1 MQVVFY
7 NHAKRSNSTKL
18 PTGGETIPCFLKDNC
33 SVISPVLEIKRE
45 TKPSYNYAYIS
56 DFGRYYYVTE
66 WIYNKGLWSCSLSVD
81 VLTSWLNEI
90 KATQAQVLFS
100 SSLYDLDVID
110 NRVASIGTYRRKSY
124 TADFVG
130 TLTGQ
135 NVTPSGTFA
144 INALSNASTWATGTT
159 TTYFMTYQQ
168 MQLFARELV
177 TPSVWEGL
185 KQFFSNPMDGIT
197 ECYYIPLDISKYIDL
212 TVDGAVQIGDYTF
225 PTATAKKAVSTN
237 FALRSYTTNI
247 DIPWLYDDFR
257 RLAPYTELTMFVP
270 FCGAK
275 PINPEMVYDID
286 KLFIDYSVDIVT
298 GNIQAIVYNKEELLE
313 EFSGNCKIT
322 LPVGQTQSRV
332 ESVIGATGGAI
343 TAIAGFASGNV
354 ALGATGVLSAIS
366 SVITPASVKAT
377 GGMSGTILG
386 AILGNDLMR
395 WQKFR
400 LSATSRDTADDPEN
414 MRAVVGNALNKVTT
428 LSNLTGY
435 VQCYGASVKASAT
448 SGEIAM
454 INDYL
459 NSGIYLE

>member
-1 MQVVFY
+1 MNVVFY
-7 NHAKRSNSTKL
+7 NLAKRNNSTKL
-18 PTGGETIPCFLKDNC
+18 PTGGVTIPCALKDAC
-33 SVISPVLEIKRE
+33 SVVSPVLEIKTA
-45 TKPSYNYAYIS
+45 TKPDYNYAYIS

-66 WIYNKGLWSCSLSVD
+66 WIYDKGIWNCSLSVD
-81 VLTSWLNEI
+81 VLTSWRDEI
-90 KATQAQVLFS
+90 KSTKAQVLFS

-124 TADFVG
+124 TADFAG

-144 INALSNASTWATGTT
+144 INALSNTSTWATGTT
-159 TTYFMTYQQ
+159 TSYFMTYQQ

-185 KQFFSNPMDGIT
+185 KQFFNNPMDGIT
-197 ECYYIPLDISKYIDL
+197 ECYYIPLDISKFIDL

-225 PTATAKKAVSTN
+225 PTATAKKAISTN
-237 FALRSYTTNI
+237 FALRSYTTSI

-366 SVITPASVKAT
+366 SVITPASVKTT

-386 AILGNDLMR
+386 AILGNDLVR

-400 LSATSRDTADDPEN
+400 LSATSRDTADEPEN
-414 MRAVVGNALNKVTT
+414 MRAVVGNALNRVTT

-435 VQCYGASVKASAT
+435 AQCYGASVNAPAT
-448 SGEIAM
+448 IGEITS

-459 NSGIYLE
+459 NSGIYIE

>member
-1 MQVVFY
+1 MNVVFY
-7 NHAKRSNSTKL
+7 NHAKRNNSTKL
-18 PTGGETIPCFLKDNC
+18 PTGGVTIPCSLKDAC
-33 SVISPVLEIKRE
+33 SVVSPVLEIKTAMR
-45 TKPSYNYAYIS
+45 PDYNYAYIS

-66 WIYNKGLWSCSLSVD
+66 WIYDKGIWSCSLSVD

-110 NRVASIGTYRRKSY
+110 NRVASIGTYRRKSF

-144 INALSNASTWATGTT
+144 INALSNTSTWATGTT
-159 TTYFMTYQQ
+159 TAYFMTYQQ

-185 KQFFSNPMDGIT
+185 KQFFNNPMDGIT
-197 ECYYIPLDISKYIDL
+197 ECYYIPLDISKFIDL

-225 PTATAKKAVSTN
+225 PTATAKKAISTN
-237 FALRSYTTNI
+237 FALTSYTTSI

-366 SVITPASVKAT
+366 SVITPASVKTT

-400 LSATSRDTADDPEN
+400 LSATSRDTADEPEN

-428 LSNLTGY
+428 LSDLTGY
-435 VQCYGASVKASAT
+435 VQCYGASVNASAT
-448 SGEIAM
+448 IGEITS

-459 NSGIYLE
+459 NSGIYIE

>member
-1 MQVVFY
+1 MDVIFY
-7 NHAKRSNSTKL
+7 NHSKRINSTKL
-18 PTGGETIPCFLKDNC
+18 PTDGVTISCALKDAC
-33 SVISPVLEIKRE
+33 SVISPILEIKTA
-45 TKPSYNYAYIS
+45 TKPNYNYAYIS

-66 WIYNKGLWSCSLSVD
+66 PIYDKGIWNCTLSVD
-81 VLTSWLNEI
+81 VLTSWLSEI
-90 KATQAQVLFS
+90 KSTQAQVLFS

-110 NRVASIGTYRRKSY
+110 NRVASIGTYRRDSN
-124 TADFVG
+124 TADFMG
-130 TLTGQ
+130 TLSGQ
-135 NVTPSGTFA
+135 NVTPDGTFA
-144 INALSNASTWATGTT
+144 INALSNTSIWATGAT
-159 TTYFMTYQQ
+159 TTYFMTFQQ

-177 TPSVWEGL
+177 SPSVWEGL
-185 KQFFSNPMDGIT
+185 KQFFNNPMDGII

-225 PTATAKKAVSTN
+225 PSATAKKAISTN
-237 FALRSYTTNI
+237 FALKSYTTSI

-275 PINPEMVYDID
+275 PINPEMVYNID
-286 KLFIDYSVDIVT
+286 LLFIDYSVDIVT
-298 GNIQAIVYNKEELLE
+298 GNVQAIVYNKEEVLE

-322 LPVGQTQSRV
+322 LPIGQTQSRT

-343 TAIAGFASGNV
+343 TAIAGFTSGNV

-366 SVITPASVKAT
+366 SVITPASIKTT
-377 GGMSGTILG
+377 GGMSGTVLG
-386 AILGNDLMR
+386 AILGNDLKR

-400 LSATSRDTADDPEN
+400 LSATSRDTADEPEN
-414 MRAVVGNALNKVTT
+414 MRPILGNALNKVTT

-435 VQCYGASVKASAT
+435 VQCYGASVTASAT
-448 SGEIAM
+448 SGEIAL

-459 NSGIYLE
+459 NSGVYIE

>member
-1 MQVVFY
+1 MNVVFY
-7 NHAKRSNSTKL
+7 NHAKRNNSTKL
-18 PTGGETIPCFLKDNC
+18 PTGGVTIPCSLKDAC
-33 SVISPVLEIKRE
+33 SVVSPVLEIKTA
-45 TKPSYNYAYIS
+45 TKPDYNYAYIS

-66 WIYNKGLWSCSLSVD
+66 WVYDKGIWNCSLSVD
-81 VLTSWLNEI
+81 VLTSWRDEI
-90 KATQAQVLFS
+90 KSTKAQVLFS

-185 KQFFSNPMDGIT
+185 KQFFNNPMDGIT
-197 ECYYIPLDISKYIDL
+197 ECYYIPLDISKFIDL
-212 TVDGAVQIGDYTF
+212 TVDAAVQIGDYTF
-225 PTATAKKAVSTN
+225 PTATAKKAISTN
-237 FALRSYTTNI
+237 FALRSYTTSI

-366 SVITPASVKAT
+366 SVITPASVKTT

-400 LSATSRDTADDPEN
+400 LSATSRDTADNPEN

-428 LSNLTGY
+428 LSDLTGY
-435 VQCYGASVKASAT
+435 VQCYGASVNASAT
-448 SGEIAM
+448 IGEITS

-459 NSGIYLE
+459 NSGIYIE

>member
-1 MQVVFY
+1 MNVVFY
-7 NHAKRSNSTKL
+7 NHAKRNNSTKL
-18 PTGGETIPCFLKDNC
+18 PTGGVTIPCSLKDAC
-33 SVISPVLEIKRE
+33 SVVSPVLEIKTA
-45 TKPSYNYAYIS
+45 TKPDYNYAYIS

-66 WIYNKGLWSCSLSVD
+66 WIYDKGIWSCSLSVD
-81 VLTSWLNEI
+81 VLTSWRDEI
-90 KATQAQVLFS
+90 KSTKAQVLFS
-100 SSLYDLDVID
+100 SSLYNLDVID

-144 INALSNASTWATGTT
+144 INALSNTSTWATGTT

-185 KQFFSNPMDGIT
+185 RQFFNNPMDGIT
-197 ECYYIPLDISKYIDL
+197 ECYYIPLDISKFIDL

-225 PTATAKKAVSTN
+225 PTATAKKAILTN
-237 FALRSYTTNI
+237 FALRSYTTSI
-247 DIPWLYDDFR
+247 DIPWLYEDFR

-366 SVITPASVKAT
+366 SVITPASVKTT

-386 AILGNDLMR
+386 AILGNDLLR

-400 LSATSRDTADDPEN
+400 LSATSRDTADEPEN
-414 MRAVVGNALNKVTT
+414 MRAVIGNSLNKVTT
-428 LSNLTGY
+428 LSDLTGY
-435 VQCYGASVKASAT
+435 VQCYGASVNAT
-448 SGEIAM
+448 ATIGEITS

-459 NSGIYLE
+459 NSGVYIE

>member
-1 MQVVFY
+1 MNVVFY
-7 NHAKRSNSTKL
+7 NHAKRNNSTKL
-18 PTGGETIPCFLKDNC
+18 PTGGVTIPCALKDAC
-33 SVISPVLEIKRE
+33 SVVSPILEIKTV
-45 TKPSYNYAYIS
+45 TKPDYNYAYIS

-66 WIYNKGLWSCSLSVD
+66 WIYDKGIWSCSLSVD
-81 VLTSWLNEI
+81 VLTSWRDEI
-90 KATQAQVLFS
+90 KSTKAQVLFS

-124 TADFVG
+124 TADFIG

-144 INALSNASTWATGTT
+144 INALSNTSTWATGTT
-159 TTYFMTYQQ
+159 TSYFMTYQQ

-185 KQFFSNPMDGIT
+185 KQFFNNPMDGIT
-197 ECYYIPLDISKYIDL
+197 ECYYIPLDISKFIDL

-225 PTATAKKAVSTN
+225 PTATAKKAMSTN
-237 FALRSYTTNI
+237 FALKSYTTSI

-275 PINPEMVYDID
+275 PVNPEMVYDID

-366 SVITPASVKAT
+366 SVITPASVKTT

-386 AILGNDLMR
+386 AILGNDLVR

-400 LSATSRDTADDPEN
+400 LSATSRDTADEPEN
-414 MRAVVGNALNKVTT
+414 MLAVVGNALNRVTT

-435 VQCYGASVKASAT
+435 AQCYGASVNAPAT
-448 SGEIAM
+448 IGEITS

-459 NSGIYLE
+459 NSGIYIE

>member
-18 PTGGETIPCFLKDNC
+18 PTGGETIPCSLKDNC

-100 SSLYDLDVID
+100 SSLYNLDVID
-110 NRVASIGTYRRKSY
+110 NRVVSVGTYKRQNN
-124 TADFVG
+124 TADFIG
-130 TLTGQ
+130 ALTGQ
-135 NVTPSGTFA
+135 NVSPSGTFA
-144 INALSNASTWATGTT
+144 INALSNTSTWATGAT

-168 MQLFARELV
+168 MQTFARELV
-177 TPSVWEGL
+177 SPSVWEGL
-185 KQFFSNPMDGIT
+185 RQFFNNPMDGII

-225 PTATAKKAVSTN
+225 PTTTAKKAVLTN
-237 FALRSYTTNI
+237 FTLKSYTTSI
-247 DIPWLYDDFR
+247 DIPWTYNDFR
-257 RLAPYTELTMFVP
+257 RLPPYTELTLFVP

-286 KLFIDYSVDIVT
+286 KIFIDYSVDVVT
-298 GNIQAIVYNKEELLE
+298 GNIQAIVYNKSELLE

-322 LPVGQTQSRV
+322 IPVGQTQSRT

-343 TAIAGFASGNV
+343 TAVAGFASGNV

-377 GGMSGTILG
+377 GGMGGTVLG

-414 MRAVVGNALNKVTT
+414 MRAVAGNALNKVIT

-459 NSGIYLE
+459 NSGIYIE

>member
-1 MQVVFY
+1 MNVVFY
-7 NHAKRSNSTKL
+7 NHAKRNNSTKL
-18 PTGGETIPCFLKDNC
+18 PTGGVTIPCALKDAC
-33 SVISPVLEIKRE
+33 SVVSPILEIKTV
-45 TKPSYNYAYIS
+45 TKPDYNYAYIS

-66 WIYNKGLWSCSLSVD
+66 WIYDKGIWSCSLSVD
-81 VLTSWLNEI
+81 VLTSWRDEI
-90 KATQAQVLFS
+90 KSTKAQVLFS

-124 TADFVG
+124 TADFIG

-144 INALSNASTWATGTT
+144 INALSNTSTWATGTT
-159 TTYFMTYQQ
+159 TSYFMTYQQ

-185 KQFFSNPMDGIT
+185 KQFFNNPMDGIT
-197 ECYYIPLDISKYIDL
+197 ECYYIPLDISKFIDL
-212 TVDGAVQIGDYTF
+212 TVDGAVQIGDYSF
-225 PTATAKKAVSTN
+225 PTATAKKAMSTN
-237 FALRSYTTNI
+237 FALKSYTTSI

-275 PINPEMVYDID
+275 PVNPEMVYDID

-366 SVITPASVKAT
+366 SVITPASVKTT

-386 AILGNDLMR
+386 AILGNDLVR

-400 LSATSRDTADDPEN
+400 LSATSRDTADEPEN
-414 MRAVVGNALNKVTT
+414 MLAVVGNALNRVTT

-435 VQCYGASVKASAT
+435 AQCYGASVNAPAT
-448 SGEIAM
+448 IGEITS

-459 NSGIYLE
+459 NSGIYIE

>member
-1 MQVVFY
+1 MNVVFY

-18 PTGGETIPCFLKDNC
+18 PTEGVTIPCVLKDAC
-33 SVISPVLEIKRE
+33 SVVSPVLEIK
-45 TKPSYNYAYIS
+45 TATQPDHNYAYIS

-66 WIYNKGLWSCSLSVD
+66 WIYDKGIWSCSLSVD
-81 VLTSWLNEI
+81 VLTSWRDEI
-90 KATQAQVLFS
+90 KATKAQVLFS
-100 SSLYDLDVID
+100 SSLYNMNAVD
-110 NRVASIGTYRRKSY
+110 NRIASVGTYTRASK

-130 TLTGQ
+130 TLSGQ

-144 INALSNASTWATGTT
+144 INALSNTSTWSTGAT

-168 MQLFARELV
+168 MQAFARELV
-177 TPSVWEGL
+177 SPSVWEGL
-185 KQFFSNPMDGIT
+185 KQFFNNPMDGIT
-197 ECYYIPLDISKYIDL
+197 ECYYIPFDISKFIDL

-225 PTATAKKAVSTN
+225 PSATAKKSVSTN
-237 FALRSYTTNI
+237 FALKSYTTSI
-247 DIPWLYDDFR
+247 DIPWLYSDFR
-257 RLAPYTELTMFVP
+257 RLPPYTELTMFVP

-275 PINPEMVYDID
+275 PINPEMVYNID
-286 KLFIDYSVDIVT
+286 QLFIDYSVDIVT
-298 GNIQAIVYNKEELLE
+298 GNVQAIVYNKEELLE

-322 LPVGQTQSRV
+322 LPVGQTQSRA
-332 ESVIGATGGAI
+332 ENVIGATGGAI

-366 SVITPASVKAT
+366 SVITPASVKTA
-377 GGMSGTILG
+377 GGMSGTVLG
-386 AILGNDLMR
+386 AILGNDLKR

-400 LSATSRDTADDPEN
+400 LSATSRDTADEPEN
-414 MRAVVGNALNKVTT
+414 MRATLGSALNKVTT

-435 VQCYGASVKASAT
+435 VQCYGASVNASAT
-448 SGEIAM
+448 SGEITM

>member
-1 MQVVFY
+1 MNVVFY

-18 PTGGETIPCFLKDNC
+18 PTEGVTIPCVLKDAC
-33 SVISPVLEIKRE
+33 SVVSPVLEIK
-45 TKPSYNYAYIS
+45 TATQPDYNYAYIS

-66 WIYNKGLWSCSLSVD
+66 WIYDKGIWSCSLSVD
-81 VLTSWLNEI
+81 VLTSWRDEI
-90 KATQAQVLFS
+90 KATKAQVLFS
-100 SSLYDLDVID
+100 SSLYNMNAVD
-110 NRVASIGTYRRKSY
+110 NRIASVGTYTRASK

-130 TLTGQ
+130 TLSGQ

-144 INALSNASTWATGTT
+144 INALSNTSTWSTGAT

-168 MQLFARELV
+168 MQAFARELV
-177 TPSVWEGL
+177 SPSVWEGL
-185 KQFFSNPMDGIT
+185 KQFFNNPMDGIT
-197 ECYYIPLDISKYIDL
+197 ECYYIPFDISKFIDL

-225 PTATAKKAVSTN
+225 PSATAKKSVSTN
-237 FALRSYTTNI
+237 FALKSYTTSI
-247 DIPWLYDDFR
+247 DIPWLYSDFR
-257 RLAPYTELTMFVP
+257 RLPPYTELTMFVP

-275 PINPEMVYDID
+275 PINPEMVYNID
-286 KLFIDYSVDIVT
+286 QLFIDYSVDIVT
-298 GNIQAIVYNKEELLE
+298 GNVQAIVYNKEELLE

-322 LPVGQTQSRV
+322 LPVGQTQSRA
-332 ESVIGATGGAI
+332 ENVIGATGGAI

-366 SVITPASVKAT
+366 SVITPASVKTT
-377 GGMSGTILG
+377 GGMSGTVLG
-386 AILGNDLMR
+386 AILGNDLKR

-400 LSATSRDTADDPEN
+400 LSATSRDTADEPEN
-414 MRAVVGNALNKVTT
+414 MRATLGSALNKVTT

-435 VQCYGASVKASAT
+435 VQCYGASVNASAT
-448 SGEIAM
+448 SGEITM

>member
-1 MQVVFY
+1 MNVVFY
-7 NHAKRSNSTKL
+7 NHAKRNNSTKL
-18 PTGGETIPCFLKDNC
+18 PTGGVTIPCSLKDAC
-33 SVISPVLEIKRE
+33 SVVSPVLEIKTA
-45 TKPSYNYAYIS
+45 TKPDYNYAYIS

-66 WIYNKGLWSCSLSVD
+66 WIYDKGIWNCSLSVD
-81 VLTSWLNEI
+81 VLTSWSDEI
-90 KATQAQVLFS
+90 KSTKAQVLFS

-110 NRVASIGTYRRKSY
+110 NRVASIGSYRRKSY

-144 INALSNASTWATGTT
+144 INALSNTSTWATGTT
-159 TTYFMTYQQ
+159 TAYFMTYQQ

-185 KQFFSNPMDGIT
+185 KQFFNNPMDGIT
-197 ECYYIPLDISKYIDL
+197 ECYYIPLDISKFIDL

-237 FALRSYTTNI
+237 FALTSYTTSI

-366 SVITPASVKAT
+366 SVITPASVKTT

-386 AILGNDLMR
+386 AILGNDLLR

-400 LSATSRDTADDPEN
+400 LSATSRDTADEPEN
-414 MRAVVGNALNKVTT
+414 MRAVVGNALNRVTT
-428 LSNLTGY
+428 LSVLTGY
-435 VQCYGASVKASAT
+435 VQCYGASVNAPAT
-448 SGEIAM
+448 IGEITS

-459 NSGIYLE
+459 NSGIYIE

>member
-1 MQVVFY
+1 MNVVFY
-7 NHAKRSNSTKL
+7 DHAKRNNSTKL
-18 PTGGETIPCFLKDNC
+18 PTGGVTIPCALKGAC
-33 SVISPVLEIKRE
+33 SVVSPVLEIKTP
-45 TKPSYNYAYIS
+45 TKPDYNYAYIS

-66 WIYNKGLWSCSLSVD
+66 WIYDKGIWSCSLSVD
-81 VLTSWLNEI
+81 VLTSWRNEI
-90 KATQAQVLFS
+90 KSTKAQVLFS
-100 SSLYDLDVID
+100 SSLYDLDIID

-135 NVTPSGTFA
+135 NVSPSGTFA
-144 INALSNASTWATGTT
+144 INALSNTSTWATGTT
-159 TTYFMTYQQ
+159 TSYFMTYQQ

-197 ECYYIPLDISKYIDL
+197 ECYYIPLDISKFIDL

-225 PTATAKKAVSTN
+225 PTATAKKAISTN
-237 FALRSYTTNI
+237 FALRSYTTSI
-247 DIPWLYDDFR
+247 DIPWLYEDFR

-366 SVITPASVKAT
+366 SVITPASVKTT

-386 AILGNDLMR
+386 AILGNDLLR

-400 LSATSRDTADDPEN
+400 LSATSRDTADEPEN
-414 MRAVVGNALNKVTT
+414 MRAVIGNSLNKVTT
-428 LSNLTGY
+428 LSDLTGY
-435 VQCYGASVKASAT
+435 VQCYGASVNAT
-448 SGEIAM
+448 ATIGEINS

-459 NSGIYLE
+459 NSGVYIE

>member
-1 MQVVFY
+1 MNVVFY
-7 NHAKRSNSTKL
+7 NHAKRNNSTKL
-18 PTGGETIPCFLKDNC
+18 PTGGVTIPCSLKDAC
-33 SVISPVLEIKRE
+33 SVVSPVLEIKTA
-45 TKPSYNYAYIS
+45 TKPDYNYAYIS
-56 DFGRYYYVTE
+56 DFGRYYYITE
-66 WIYNKGLWSCSLSVD
+66 WIYDKGIWNCSLSVD
-81 VLTSWLNEI
+81 VLTSWRDEI
-90 KATQAQVLFS
+90 KSTKAQVLFS
-100 SSLYDLDVID
+100 SSLYNLDVID
-110 NRVASIGTYRRKSY
+110 NRVASIGTYRRKSF

-144 INALSNASTWATGTT
+144 INALSNTSTWATGTT
-159 TTYFMTYQQ
+159 TAYFMTYQQ

-185 KQFFSNPMDGIT
+185 KQFFNNPMDGIT
-197 ECYYIPLDISKYIDL
+197 ECYYIPLDISKFIDL

-225 PTATAKKAVSTN
+225 PTATAKKAISTN
-237 FALRSYTTNI
+237 FALRSYTTSI

-257 RLAPYTELTMFVP
+257 RLGPYTELTMFVP

-366 SVITPASVKAT
+366 SVITPASVKTT

-386 AILGNDLMR
+386 AILGNDLLR

-400 LSATSRDTADDPEN
+400 LSATSRDTADEPEN
-414 MRAVVGNALNKVTT
+414 MRAIVGNALNKVTT
-428 LSNLTGY
+428 LSDLTGY
-435 VQCYGASVKASAT
+435 VQCYGASVTATAT
-448 SGEIAM
+448 SGEIIS

-459 NSGIYLE
+459 NSGIYIE

>member
-1 MQVVFY
+1 MNVVFY
-7 NHAKRSNSTKL
+7 NHAKRNNSTKL
-18 PTGGETIPCFLKDNC
+18 PTGGVTIPCALKDAC
-33 SVISPVLEIKRE
+33 SVVSPVLEIKTA
-45 TKPSYNYAYIS
+45 TKPDYNYAYIS

-66 WIYNKGLWSCSLSVD
+66 WIYDKGIWSCSLSVD
-81 VLTSWLNEI
+81 VLTSWREEI
-90 KATQAQVLFS
+90 KSTQAQVLFS

-135 NVTPSGTFA
+135 NVVPSGTFA
-144 INALSNASTWATGTT
+144 INALSNTSTWATGTT

-185 KQFFSNPMDGIT
+185 KQFFNNPMDGIT
-197 ECYYIPLDISKYIDL
+197 ECYYIPLDISKFIDL

-237 FALRSYTTNI
+237 FALTSYTTSI

-298 GNIQAIVYNKEELLE
+298 GNIQAIVYNKEELME

-366 SVITPASVKAT
+366 SVITPASVKTT

-386 AILGNDLMR
+386 AILGNDLLR

-400 LSATSRDTADDPEN
+400 LSATSRDTADEPEN

-428 LSNLTGY
+428 LSGLTGY
-435 VQCYGASVKASAT
+435 VQCYGASVNASAT
-448 SGEIAM
+448 IGEVTS

-459 NSGIYLE
+459 NSGIYIE